1 MSRVSREQILDP
13 ETSVLLH
20 EIVRFT
26 EQDKQIVELARIDF
40 SDPREFLQGAII
52 EMPANHSFR
61 AHVHLER
68 ERSFSNLRAQESW
81 VVIRGQVEVDYFTE
95 SGNLLRTAILNAGD
109 ITISFRGGHGY
120 RTKSEDAVVY
130 EFKSGPY
137 EGLEIDKRFIN
148 AGVEN

>member
-1 MSRVSREQILDP
+1 MSSLSRKQILDP
-13 ETSVLLH
+13 ESGVLLH
-20 EIVRFT
+20 EILRPT
-26 EQDKQIVELARIDF
+26 KRDSQILELNRIDF
-40 SDPREFLQGAII
+40 SDPKEFLQGAII

-81 VVIRGQVEVDYFTE
+81 VVLMGQVEVDYFTDSAVFITTE
-95 SGNLLRTAILNAGD
+95 VLGAGD

-120 RTKSEDAVVY
+120 RTLTSDALVY

-137 EGLEIDKRFIN
+137 EGLEIDKTFI
-148 AGVEN
+148 

>member
-1 MSRVSREQILDP
+1 MSSLSRKQILDP
-13 ETSVLLH
+13 ESGVLLH
-20 EIVRFT
+20 ELLRPT
-26 EQDKQIVELARIDF
+26 KRDSQILELNRIDF

-61 AHVHLER
+61 AHIHLER

-81 VVIRGQVEVDYFTE
+81 VVLMGQVEVDYFTD
-95 SGNLLRTAILNAGD
+95 SGDFIVTEILDAGD

-120 RTKSEDAVVY
+120 RTLTSDALVY

-137 EGLEIDKRFIN
+137 EGLEIDKKFI
-148 AGVEN
+148 

>member
-1 MSRVSREQILDP
+1 VLGRKQILDP
-13 ETSVLLH
+13 DSGVLLH
-20 EIVRFT
+20 EILRPT
-26 EQDKQIVELARIDF
+26 ERDSQILELNRIDF
-40 SDPREFLQGAII
+40 SDPKEFLQGAII

-81 VVIRGQVEVDYFTE
+81 VVLKGEVEVDYFTD
-95 SGNLLRTAILNAGD
+95 SGDLITTEVLGAGD

-120 RTKSEDAVVY
+120 RTLTSDALVC

-137 EGLEIDKRFIN
+137 EGLEIDKRFI
-148 AGVEN
+148 

>member
-1 MSRVSREQILDP
+1 MSSLSRKQILDP
-13 ETSVLLH
+13 ESGVLLH
-20 EIVRFT
+20 EILRPT
-26 EQDKQIVELARIDF
+26 KRDSQILELNRIDF
-40 SDPREFLQGAII
+40 SDPKEFLQGAII

-81 VVIRGQVEVDYFTE
+81 VVLMGQVEVDYFTD
-95 SGNLLRTAILNAGD
+95 SGDFIVTEILGAGD

-120 RTKSEDAVVY
+120 RTLTSDALVY

-137 EGLEIDKRFIN
+137 EGLEIDKKFI
-148 AGVEN
+148 